1 MIHSAGAGVKT
12 PARLPFAFR
21 ADPVALDGL
30 KLTRTARAVFAL
42 LLDNARSRGW
52 RSRLG
57 NATMARILD
66 CCPMTV
72 SRALGRLESA
82 GLIRRELIAGGR
94 IRTGI
99 VVTWEGVRRE
109 GLTGQP
115 SVRRESPTGSAQ
127 ESNGVRRERLTDQS
141 STQSDDQTVG
151 LLPAGKDPGEVPDPA
166 TAAAFLRAMI
176 QAGRKAG
183 EGDRATGVAPS
194 RGGSTAPPPAPPSP
208 RTRTE
213 PKAPPV
219 PVAPV
224 PPDSP
229 RQDSPR
235 REVGV
240 MSPEALEQSA
250 CGGPTGPP
258 ALGSDRGIRS
268 RSVVD
273 EARRMKS
280 PTHEGRRT
288 KDEAARHVRAGR
300 PRDVV

>member
-176 QAGRKAG
+176 QAGRKSGCKIPAPTRVV
-183 EGDRATGVAPS
+183 DRNAAKGVGTS
-194 RGGSTAPPPAPPSP
+194 RALPPESLRETPRTAPPAGPCHDDPC
-208 RTRTE
+208 RE
-213 PKAPPV
+213 
-219 PVAPV
+219 VARMV
-224 PPDSP
+224 EDLAATFAMG
-229 RQDSPR
+229 RMGPR
-235 REVGV
+235 RLSPQALQRQLAEVRRRHGGR
-240 MSPEALEQSA
+240 SA
-250 CGGPTGPP
+250 SGGG
-258 ALGSDRGIRS
+258 
-268 RSVVD
+268 
-273 EARRMKS
+273 
-280 PTHEGRRT
+280 
-288 KDEAARHVRAGR
+288 
-300 PRDVV
+300 